1 MQTCF
6 RQNVVSSKSI
16 AIVYHSF
23 KLDYIAFFFLMM
35 YASFVK
41 IWKAH
46 GAFCK
51 ASPLIYIGDYIA

>member
-1 MQTCF
+1 
-6 RQNVVSSKSI
+6 
-16 AIVYHSF
+16 
-23 KLDYIAFFFLMM
+23 MM